1 VKDVQLL
8 YFIVSKKKNNN
19 NCKLYIYI
27 RSHSR
32 TSFGNCTS
40 VTKKEKEKKKYRE
53 NKEMKKKHTQTAHA
67 SVRPTPKNCCF
78 LIIFYSVYN
87 ICKMNMYTKTHDLI
101 RKKKK
106 KKWRENVVC
115 VCVCEFSGNYYFLGQ
130 HDSTAR
136 EQTRILPVWRDTI
149 SLMIPTRVLGIK
161 FSCHVFVF
169 FRLFFC
175 FLSLQKCLMKP
186 NGSYQ
191 KRNGSKRK

>member
-1 VKDVQLL
+1 
-8 YFIVSKKKNNN
+8 
-19 NCKLYIYI
+19 
-27 RSHSR
+27 
-32 TSFGNCTS
+32 
-40 VTKKEKEKKKYRE
+40 
-53 NKEMKKKHTQTAHA
+53 
-67 SVRPTPKNCCF
+67 
-78 LIIFYSVYN
+78 
-87 ICKMNMYTKTHDLI
+87 MNMYTKTHDLI

-169 FRLFFC
+169 FRLFFL
-175 FLSLQKCLMKP
+175 FSFVTKMFNETEWVVSEEKWEQKEVTRF
-186 NGSYQ
+186 G
-191 KRNGSKRK
+191 KRK